1 MNRILI
7 PILIL
12 LWSLL
17 YSWFWNC
24 ERKPHCSEG
33 TYGGDGAAMTAPITE
48 PEVSTIDA
56 DVALDTVE
64 VELTEAET
72 EELLFTPLDVYFE
85 SAKAGIPR
93 NAEID
98 NFLKNAKSYLAAHAD
113 KKLSIVGHTD
123 SDGSEATNQRLSVSR
138 ASQVKDLLVAEGF
151 SGDQLVVSG
160 KGESEPKASN
170 DTPEGKAQNRRV
182 TVRLME

>member
-12 LWSLL
+12 LWSLI

-24 ERKPHCSEG
+24 ERKPYCS
-33 TYGGDGAAMTAPITE
+33 DGAYGSNENTAMIAPAIT
-48 PEVSTIDA
+48 PEVSAMDT
-56 DVALDTVE
+56 DTVE
-64 VELTEAET
+64 VELTEAEA

-85 SAKAGIPR
+85 TAKAGIAR
-93 NAEID
+93 SAEID
-98 NFLKNAKSYLAAHAD
+98 NFLSNAKKYLAIHTD
-113 KKLSIVGHTD
+113 KKLSIVGHSD
-123 SDGSEATNQRLSVSR
+123 SDGSEVTNQRLSVSR
-138 ASQVKDLLVAEGF
+138 ANVIKNLLVADGF
-151 SGDQLVVSG
+151 NASQLEVSG

-170 DTPEGKAQNRRV
+170 DTPEGRAQNRRV